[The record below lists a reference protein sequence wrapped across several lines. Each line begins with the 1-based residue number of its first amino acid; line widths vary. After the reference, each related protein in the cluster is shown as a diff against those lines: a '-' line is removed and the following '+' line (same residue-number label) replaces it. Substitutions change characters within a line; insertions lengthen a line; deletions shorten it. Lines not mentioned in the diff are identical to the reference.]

1 MELEMKPRVF
11 LLGNPILTSETH
23 YFFSSH
29 HFDPNLRSL
38 GRKLSVLEPF
48 LVLAKLSRQKSSK
61 MGQKRWNRDRNAGSQ
76 WKFSS
81 EILQRIQRKKN
92 FCDTT
97 IFRDFVKFW
106 LCSRWQCIVYISG
119 TENKIKSWPFEIFGC
134 LRCGNDLF
142 FYGGSP
148 RAKKIFASKWDEK
161 SFFGRKWKILTLFKE
176 SWWHGCLVPEAVG
189 T

>member
-1 MELEMKPRVF
+1 
-11 LLGNPILTSETH
+11 
-23 YFFSSH
+23 
-29 HFDPNLRSL
+29 
-38 GRKLSVLEPF
+38 
-48 LVLAKLSRQKSSK
+48 

-142 FYGGSP
+142 FYGGWP

-161 SFFGRKWKILTLFKE
+161 SFFGRKWKLLALFKE
-176 SWWHGCLVPEAVG
+176 SWWHGHLVPEAPDRYIKKKKKKGVQNFSTSIVCEFWG
-189 T
+189 DIGAATWWWLLWLPEWLLS

>member
-1 MELEMKPRVF
+1 
-11 LLGNPILTSETH
+11 
-23 YFFSSH
+23 
-29 HFDPNLRSL
+29 
-38 GRKLSVLEPF
+38 
-48 LVLAKLSRQKSSK
+48 

-97 IFRDFVKFW
+97 IFRDFVTFW

-134 LRCGNDLF
+134 LRCGIAVF

-148 RAKKIFASKWDEK
+148 RAKKIFWSKWDEK
-161 SFFGRKWKILTLFKE
+161 SFFGRKSKILTLFKE
-176 SWWHGCLVPEAVG
+176 SWWHGCLVPEAPDRYKKKKKKKKVG
-189 T
+189 KCWTSVMCEFGCAAL